1 MTTKFVIYGQS
12 RSGSTLLVELI
23 NTHPDVQ
30 CDGELFNEDAA
41 RIGNRVLLSL
51 VRAFPIPYLIHR
63 RRRAAAKAY
72 GFKLLFYHL
81 PRTRQVMKIL
91 ALTGW
96 KFVHVYRKNIARQ
109 SLSNI
114 VAETSQRWHKR
125 GDDAD
130 DPNGIQVSVA
140 QLQREIE
147 VRQRWRSRENDLIGR
162 IDHLDLCYEDD
173 LEQAADWPATA
184 EKLSRYLGL
193 APFKPGNVTL
203 KKIVRGAE
211 DNLIENYAE
220 LNPLL
225 ESGDNSSGCAGVC
238 GRW

>member
-51 VRAFPIPYLIHR
+51 VRTFPIPYLLHR
-63 RRRAAAKAY
+63 RRRAAVKAY

-114 VAETSQRWHKR
+114 VAETTQRWHKR
-125 GDDAD
+125 GDDAA
-130 DPNGIQVSVA
+130 GRTESTSA
-140 QLQREIE
+140 LHSCSGRL
-147 VRQRWRSRENDLIGR
+147 RSDSAG
-162 IDHLDLCYEDD
+162 
-173 LEQAADWPATA
+173 A
-184 EKLSRYLGL
+184 
-193 APFKPGNVTL
+193 
-203 KKIVRGAE
+203 RGKT
-211 DNLIENYAE
+211 I
-220 LNPLL
+220 
-225 ESGDNSSGCAGVC
+225 SSGVSITSICVTKTTSSGLPT
-238 GRW
+238 GRRPQTSYRGIWGWRRSSRVM